1 MKVIVFTNPLKQPV
15 EDDFIFPHL
24 LCILGPFPPIKK
36 FNTKDNDLTMRG
48 NGGAPGDQ
56 TNES

>member
-36 FNTKDNDLTMRG
+36 EIQHER
-48 NGGAPGDQ
+48 
-56 TNES
+56 